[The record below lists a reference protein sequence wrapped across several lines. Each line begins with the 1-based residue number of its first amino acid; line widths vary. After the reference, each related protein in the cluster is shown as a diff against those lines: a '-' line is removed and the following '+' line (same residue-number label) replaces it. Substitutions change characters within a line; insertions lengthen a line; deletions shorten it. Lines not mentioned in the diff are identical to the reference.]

1 MMTRIDVKMMESK
14 ELRELRMYI
23 REELD
28 FRADIGK
35 ELKSKELKSNEQE
48 DNEKNMRTFYG
59 EVKENDETKKN
70 SERS

>member
-1 MMTRIDVKMMESK
+1 MMSRIDVKMMESK

-28 FRADIGK
+28 FRADIGREIQENEDKKVRK
-35 ELKSKELKSNEQE
+35 E
-48 DNEKNMRTFYG
+48 
-59 EVKENDETKKN
+59 DETEKN

>member
-1 MMTRIDVKMMESK
+1 MTRIDVKMMESK

-35 ELKSKELKSNEQE
+35 ELKSNKQE

>member
-1 MMTRIDVKMMESK
+1 MTRIDVKMMESK

-35 ELKSKELKSNEQE
+35 ELKSNEQE